1 MLPVTL
7 CSTTIAVWQT
17 GGTACPAELLVK
29 SGCPLAPTDEK
40 MLVCQFWQ
48 QGVIKTFPFFFFFSW
63 ELQKNALVEGIS
75 AGEPEFGKEKIG
87 CCVDPYGSIYPCW
100 YPQSIDTE
108 LLDSSS
114 CEPTAPLC
122 WSHLFVPIWQLRSV
136 RRLCGVAPPCPSWP
150 PDPPGATGG
159 AGGRLE

>member
-48 QGVIKTFPFFFFFSW
+48 QGVIKTFPVFFFFFPGDCKRMLWWREYLLES
-63 ELQKNALVEGIS
+63 QNLV
-75 AGEPEFGKEKIG
+75 KKK
-87 CCVDPYGSIYPCW
+87 
-100 YPQSIDTE
+100 
-108 LLDSSS
+108 
-114 CEPTAPLC
+114 
-122 WSHLFVPIWQLRSV
+122 
-136 RRLCGVAPPCPSWP
+136 
-150 PDPPGATGG
+150 
-159 AGGRLE
+159 